1 MAKIIARFLQSR
13 PKQLTFNASSYW
25 TLDPAHAIQATYER
39 ALQIAQPDE
48 PGNDSKRLRSFI
60 RQQLAVAALVKW
72 PSLDLAECGC
82 WRGHSTIMTAE
93 AAREA
98 EFHGRFSVFDS
109 FSGLSDFTERDLA
122 SNPRTV
128 EQQAKTKLYFAAPEQ
143 HLRDITRSYGF
154 VDIYP
159 GWIPTQFHHVVDRT
173 FSFVH
178 VDVDLHDPT
187 RDTLQF
193 FYPRLTAGGAIFLDD
208 YGANSFPGASAA
220 VDDFLKTVQPSIFLV
235 FPLGGAALVK

>member
-1 MAKIIARFLQSR
+1 MAKIVPHFLRPR
-13 PKQLTFNASSYW
+13 PKQLTFDVSSYW
-25 TLDPAHAIQATYER
+25 TLDSTHAIQATYER
-39 ALQIAQPDE
+39 ALQVAQPDK
-48 PGNDSKRLRSFI
+48 PGNDSKRLRSFM
-60 RQQLAVAALVKW
+60 RQQFAIAGVTKW

-82 WRGHSTIMTAE
+82 WRGHSTIMIAE

-98 EFHGRFSVFDS
+98 SFPGRFSVFDS
-109 FSGLSDFTERDLA
+109 FAGLSDFTERDLA
-122 SNPRTV
+122 LRPRTI
-128 EQQAKTKLYFAAPEQ
+128 EQQTKTKLQFAAPEQ
-143 HLRDITRSYGF
+143 HLREITRSYGF

-159 GWIPTQFHHVVDRT
+159 GWIPSQFHYVKDRT

-220 VDDFLKTVQPSIFLV
+220 VDDFLKTVRPSMFLA
-235 FPLGGAALVK
+235 FPLGGAVIAK